1 MDRLAAPRRQKVF
14 SRSLLPLGDSL
25 PYWSTL
31 SLDSKLPVAPSPRGS
46 YTLFTTEIGQPKY
59 INRQKYDFD
68 LTDPLGNATPAEYD
82 SLQDPFLKHHFQK
95 PPTKRILLGNGLI
108 TKDSKITCSVKE
120 FNEYRE
126 YLRHRSVT
134 DFNLKR
140 HRKLEQ
146 EASRRRSREA
156 QSESDLTERDEQRR
170 NSILRARLDMYNRS
184 ESLVSRLKRRESLLS
199 FRMEEKRHQHVADT
213 ERRIRDSWE
222 ERKRRQQQMLEREN
236 EIEQMD
242 LNRKR
247 EQLEQREKTL
257 VRQREQQLARLE
269 KIKAEYLKGKEKKF
283 GKRSRLDSLDR
294 SNQSQRETIPHVD
307 KSTNQKSVKPEGS
320 AEIVDNK
327 EPTKEKRSSEKEEN
341 DKTKEG
347 VNQE

>member
-14 SRSLLPLGDSL
+14 NTSLLPLGDNL

-82 SLQDPFLKHHFQK
+82 SLQDPFLKNYFQK

-140 HRKLEQ
+140 HRQLER
-146 EASRRRSREA
+146 EANRRRSRVA
-156 QSESDLTERDEQRR
+156 QSESDLSERDEERQ
-170 NSILRARLDMYNRS
+170 NAILKARLDMYNRS
-184 ESLVSRLKRRESLLS
+184 ESLVTRLKRRESLLS
-199 FRMEEKRHQHVADT
+199 FRMEEKRHKHVADT

-236 EIEQMD
+236 EVEKLD
-242 LNRKR
+242 YNRKR
-247 EQLEQREKTL
+247 EQLERRERTL
-257 VRQREQQLARLE
+257 ARQREQQLARLD
-269 KIKAEYLKGKEKKF
+269 KIKTEYLKSRERKF
-283 GKRSRLDSLDR
+283 GKMSRMNSLDR
-294 SNQSQRETIPHVD
+294 SNQQRGTEPHLD
-307 KSTNQKSVKPEGS
+307 KSANQKAVKPE
-320 AEIVDNK
+320 ETTENVDNK
-327 EPTKEKRSSEKEEN
+327 QSGKEKNSSEREEN
-341 DKTKEG
+341 DKPKEE